1 MSLALITLFIPTF
14 FFVSITPG
22 MCMILALTMGMSIG
36 VRQTMYM
43 MWGELLGVAIV
54 AGCAALGVAALML
67 KLPQAFIVLKLV
79 GGAYLVW
86 LGYQMWCSR
95 GKLVLSDASQSAP
108 KRPAKE
114 LAFNG
119 FITAIANPKGWAFF
133 ITLLPSFLIA
143 DQPLLPQLSVMIAI
157 ILVLEFACLMLYAT
171 GGKALRHLLMN
182 KNNVKLLNRISGSLM
197 IAVGCW
203 LALS

>member
-197 IAVGCW
+197 IVVGCW

>member
-1 MSLALITLFIPTF
+1 MTLFIPTF

-22 MCMILALTMGMSIG
+22 MCMLLALTMGMSIG

-43 MWGELLGVAIV
+43 MLGELFGVALV
-54 AGCAALGVAALML
+54 AIAAAVGVAALML
-67 KLPQAFIVLKLV
+67 KLPEAFIVLKLA
-79 GGAYLVW
+79 GGSYLIF

-95 GKLVLSDASQSAP
+95 GKLVLDKKGTQEN
-108 KRPAKE
+108 RPAAKQ
-114 LAFNG
+114 LAING

-143 DQPLLPQLSVMIAI
+143 DQPLAPQLSVMIAI
-157 ILVLEFACLMLYAT
+157 ILCLEFSCLMLYAS
-171 GGKALRHLLMN
+171 GGKALLHLLLN

>member
-95 GKLVLSDASQSAP
+95 GKLVLSDSSQNSP

-197 IAVGCW
+197 IIVGCW

>member
-1 MSLALITLFIPTF
+1 
-14 FFVSITPG
+14 
-22 MCMILALTMGMSIG
+22 MILALTMGMSIG